1 MAKVDAL
8 IFNVLFDLAKGNSE
22 PESRTI
28 NGRRFNAD
36 FPLILRCLP
45 KYFCIFDK
53 AVLVN

>member
-36 FPLILRCLP
+36 FS
-45 KYFCIFDK
+45 FDSEMLTK
-53 AVLVN
+53 ISLHF